1 MSMVC
6 HSKIMLVAVVM
17 MKTNFDD
24 DCKDGDRVKVIIA
37 MIACGLGI
45 DLT

>member
-17 MKTNFDD
+17 TKTNFDD
-24 DCKDGDRVKVIIA
+24 DCKDGDGVKMIVA
-37 MIACGLGI
+37 MIAFGLGL

>member
-6 HSKIMLVAVVM
+6 YSKIMLVAVVM

-24 DCKDGDRVKVIIA
+24 DCKDGDGVKMIIA
-37 MIACGLGI
+37 MIAFGLGI

>member
-6 HSKIMLVAVVM
+6 YSKIVLVAVVM

-24 DCKDGDRVKVIIA
+24 DCKDGDGVKMIIT
-37 MIACGLGI
+37 MIAFGLGI